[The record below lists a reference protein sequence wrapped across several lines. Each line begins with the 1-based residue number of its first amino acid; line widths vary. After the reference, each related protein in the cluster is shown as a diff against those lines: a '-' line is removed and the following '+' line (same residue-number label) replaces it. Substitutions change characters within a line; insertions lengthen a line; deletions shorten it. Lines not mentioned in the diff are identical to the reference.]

1 MNKRA
6 VDGDAMGTSFEEI
19 IAGFEESPEYKAEM
33 KAYAF
38 IERCTERMRELG
50 ISKAELARRLC
61 CSKPYISQLFMG
73 VYGNMKLVTMQKL
86 ADALEFDFEMD
97 IASSRSKRRN
107 NRNRRTDVD
116 ENAPVKEGRQA
127 LQTRRRTRTAVVS
140 PSRKLAARR

>member
-1 MNKRA
+1 
-6 VDGDAMGTSFEEI
+6 
-19 IAGFEESPEYKAEM
+19 M
-33 KAYAF
+33 KAYAY